1 MNENIFAGRNSD
13 LLSSPWHHSVRL
25 IGSQFIH
32 LSLPFGF
39 QPRGSGSV
47 KASLRVRPT
56 LGTQKQAINRH
67 YILLYPCPPRCYEK
81 IEQQQYSFGRRLE
94 EGKEKEQGRGVR
106 RSQRPQAGAWVGG
119 PKGREASL
127 TSLSPDGLRPA
138 GYKGRWGA
146 PPASPAPAE
155 PLNAVVSALLT

>member
-13 LLSSPWHHSVRL
+13 LLSSLASFSEAHRFPFHPPD
-25 IGSQFIH
+25 
-32 LSLPFGF
+32 LSGF
-39 QPRGSGSV
+39 QPWGSGRGVEGFTSG
-47 KASLRVRPT
+47 RPNPRLAETSNKQT
-56 LGTQKQAINRH
+56 LHIT
-67 YILLYPCPPRCYEK
+67 LPLPPRCYEK
-81 IEQQQYSFGRRLE
+81 IEQQQYSFGRRIE

-127 TSLSPDGLRPA
+127 TSLSPDGLRLA

-155 PLNAVVSALLT
+155 PLNAVVSAMLT